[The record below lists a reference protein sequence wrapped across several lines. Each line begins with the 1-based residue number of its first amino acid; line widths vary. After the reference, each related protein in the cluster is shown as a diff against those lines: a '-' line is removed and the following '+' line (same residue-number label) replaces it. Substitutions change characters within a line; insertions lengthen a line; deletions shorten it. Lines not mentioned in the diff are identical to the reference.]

1 MEAARRQPLLTRADL
16 RGTSMALA
24 VDALLTER
32 AGRWSAMLPLRAPAD
47 AQTRTADTP
56 SLDAAQVRGAVERAG
71 VPDALF
77 IDMKAEADRLYVNYV
92 REDIR
97 LSLAGVAAIAL
108 LLLLALRSAQ
118 RAMLALAP
126 LAAAVLVVGA
136 GFALAGVPL
145 TILHLVGM
153 LLIVAV
159 GSNYALFFSRRTDA
173 SADAQPVT
181 PQTLVSLLIAN
192 LATVAGFGL
201 LALSHVPMLETFG
214 LTVGPGAILALL
226 FAAILAPS
234 APSAPS
240 TTWTAAH
247 APAHPRH
254 GDPA

>member
-1 MEAARRQPLLTRADL
+1 RA
-16 RGTSMALA
+16 S
-24 VDALLTER
+24 
-32 AGRWSAMLPLRAPAD
+32 AD
-47 AQTRTADTP
+47 AQARSAGQPGLDTAR
-56 SLDAAQVRGAVERAG
+56 VRAAVEHAG

-97 LSLAGVAAIAL
+97 LSLAGVGAIAL
-108 LLLLALRSAQ
+108 LLAIALRSAR

-126 LAAAVLVVGA
+126 LAAAVLMVAA

-145 TILHLVGM
+145 TILHLIGM

-159 GSNYALFFSRRTDA
+159 GSNYALFFSRRADA
-173 SADAQPVT
+173 SAGAQPVT

-201 LALSHVPMLETFG
+201 LALSRVPMLETFG
-214 LTVGPGAILALL
+214 LTVGPGAILALV
-226 FAAILAPS
+226 FAAILAP
-234 APSAPS
+234 
-240 TTWTAAH
+240 AATQAT
-247 APAHPRH
+247 APAPTHPRH

>member
-1 MEAARRQPLLTRADL
+1 SADQP
-16 RGTSMALA
+16 G
-24 VDALLTER
+24 
-32 AGRWSAMLPLRAPAD
+32 
-47 AQTRTADTP
+47 
-56 SLDAAQVRGAVERAG
+56 LDAARVRAAVERAG

-97 LSLAGVAAIAL
+97 LSLAGVGAIAL
-108 LLLLALRSAQ
+108 LLAIALRSAR

-126 LAAAVLVVGA
+126 LAAAVLTVAA

-145 TILHLVGM
+145 TILHLIGM

-159 GSNYALFFSRRTDA
+159 GSNYALFFSPRANAANA
-173 SADAQPVT
+173 SAGAQPVT

-201 LALSHVPMLETFG
+201 LALSRVPMLETFG
-214 LTVGPGAILALL
+214 LTVGPGAILALV
-226 FAAILAPS
+226 FAAILAPAAAQAT
-234 APSAPS
+234 AP
-240 TTWTAAH
+240 
-247 APAHPRH
+247 APAHPHH